1 MAVGGS
7 GRGLSARASGVFGH
21 RLQSRIKQP
30 QSVLR
35 SEKRTWLFSSCELR
49 ARSYARDSRL
59 SAQWI
64 MCGGKSTVR
73 LPQGLQSPG
82 YITFSLDKDLE
93 SLAHAFRV
101 DQRLELQP
109 RFRTLR
115 VTLAFIVQVREF
127 ILLPQR
133 EEKCCL

>member
-1 MAVGGS
+1 MAVAS
-7 GRGLSARASGVFGH
+7 TRRWLCARASGVFAP

-93 SLAHAFRV
+93 SLAHAFMV
-101 DQRLELQP
+101 DHTLELQP
-109 RFRTLR
+109 RFRTPRLP
-115 VTLAFIVQVREF
+115 LSFIVQVRE
-127 ILLPQR
+127 LT
-133 EEKCCL
+133 

>member
-1 MAVGGS
+1 MAGAGA
-7 GRGLSARASGVFGH
+7 RGWLSARASGVFAP

-115 VTLAFIVQVREF
+115 LTLSFIVPVHAFILF
-127 ILLPQR
+127 
-133 EEKCCL
+133 